1 MMDQEALVRDLVQ
14 TVRTVATLGAKGE
27 GPAPAH
33 TVPKLMHDVGIRVIP
48 VNPTIDEAF
57 GERARRSLAEI
68 GEPIELVQL
77 FRRSEFLP
85 AVADEILALPLAH
98 RPRAVWLQLGIDDG
112 AAIAKLRA
120 AGIDVVE
127 NRCFAVELARLRR

>member
-27 GPAPAH
+27 GSAPAH
-33 TVPKLMHDVGIRVIP
+33 TVPKLMHDAGIRVIP
-48 VNPTIDEAF
+48 VNPTIDEAL
-57 GERARRSLAEI
+57 GERARASLAEI
-68 GEPIELVQL
+68 SEPIELVQL

-85 AVADEILALPLAH
+85 GIADEILALPVAY
-98 RPRAVWLQLGIDDG
+98 RPRAVWLQLGIDDR

-127 NRCFAVELARLRR
+127 NRCFAVELARFRR